1 MEIRAYDEIYLDG
14 AQSILGHAVDFA
26 VMTLDIPPNRFGQAF
41 AVSDCSRQFAAGN
54 PSYIAGMNGCELAR
68 AVLDEV
74 HIPYPE
80 TEDVM
85 YTDKSPEYW
94 AGWMLCFYQ
103 WFVGCSFLDILTA
116 VPLEEMIAMYPVFH
130 EMDIMASVDAMNE
143 KMKACYPETRLC
155 RRRKAAGLSQSELS
169 RSSGVPL
176 RQIQLF
182 EQRQRKIN
190 HTSANTLY
198 NLSKALYC
206 KMEDLLELIAE

>member
-94 AGWMLCFYQ
+94 APSGIVILPLPFRKPSLKIPSFISPDDVVYLPLPSGFEF
-103 WFVGCSFLDILTA
+103 FVS
-116 VPLEEMIAMYPVFH
+116 PSY
-130 EMDIMASVDAMNE
+130 
-143 KMKACYPETRLC
+143 
-155 RRRKAAGLSQSELS
+155 LSPGGIFNS
-169 RSSGVPL
+169 
-176 RQIQLF
+176 
-182 EQRQRKIN
+182 
-190 HTSANTLY
+190 
-198 NLSKALYC
+198 
-206 KMEDLLELIAE
+206 